1 MAKAT
6 WTGGVTVGI
15 TKIDVNT
22 EPTYWHADAVVAGD
36 FVFTSYQAGVYDD
49 EGRLIDTVE
58 GQTEQAIKNLVGTL
72 AKAGATLEDVVKV
85 TLLVRKVE
93 EFKPAIMA
101 YGRYFGEICPA
112 RMTIVSAFL
121 GDDHLVQLDAIAYK
135 PQTSV

>member
-1 MAKAT
+1 M
-6 WTGGVTVGI
+6 GI

-36 FVFTSYQAGVYDD
+36 YVFTSYQAGVYDD
-49 EGRLIDTVE
+49 EGRLIETVE
-58 GQTEQAIKNLVGTL
+58 GQTEQAIKNLAGTL
-72 AKAGATLEDVVKV
+72 AKAGATLENVVKV

-101 YGRYFGEICPA
+101 YGRYFGDICPA

-121 GDDHLVQLDAIAYK
+121 GDDHFVQLDAIAYK
-135 PQTSV
+135 PQTSG

>member
-1 MAKAT
+1 M
-6 WTGGVTVGI
+6 GI

-36 FVFTSYQAGVYDD
+36 YVFTSYQAGVYDD

-58 GQTEQAIKNLVGTL
+58 GQTEQAIRNLAVTL

-101 YGRYFGEICPA
+101 YGRHFGEICPA
-112 RMTIVSAFL
+112 RLTIVSAFL

-135 PQTSV
+135 PKTST

>member
-1 MAKAT
+1 MS
-6 WTGGVTVGI
+6 I

-36 FVFTSYQAGVYDD
+36 YVFTSYQAGLYDD
-49 EGRLIDTVE
+49 EGSLIDTVE
-58 GQTEQAIKNLVGTL
+58 GQTEQAIENLADTL
-72 AKAGATLEDVVKV
+72 AKAGATLQDVVKV

-121 GDDHLVQLDAIAYK
+121 GDDHLVQLDAIAYR
-135 PQTSV
+135 PQASG

>member
-1 MAKAT
+1 
-6 WTGGVTVGI
+6 VGI

-36 FVFTSYQAGVYDD
+36 YVFTSYQAGVYDD

-58 GQTEQAIKNLVGTL
+58 GQTEQTIKNLVSTL

-85 TLLVRKVE
+85 TLLVRNVE
-93 EFKPAIMA
+93 EFEPAIMA
-101 YGRYFGEICPA
+101 YGRCFGEICPA

>member
-1 MAKAT
+1 M
-6 WTGGVTVGI
+6 GI
-15 TKIDVNT
+15 TKIGVNT

-36 FVFTSYQAGVYDD
+36 YVFTSYHAGLFDD
-49 EGRLIDTVE
+49 EGNSIDTVE
-58 GQTEQAIKNLVGTL
+58 GQTAQAIRNLAGTL

-93 EFKPAIMA
+93 EFEPAIMA

-121 GDDHLVQLDAIAYK
+121 GDDHRVQLDAIAYK
-135 PQTSV
+135 PQTSA